1 MFNIL
6 TVIISVALTAVMGAA
21 GVFYVGSAFTSAGP
35 KAAAIGIIQ
44 ALSQIQGAWTLY
56 SSDANSTVLGAAG
69 TTLPTMT
76 GATSQTDLIYT
87 NYLGAVPTAPS
98 VAATWGTGGSLLPAA
113 YALDLT
119 DPTNVLTGLTQT
131 GMITKGGVFVV
142 MASTATSQC
151 AEIARAGGQST
162 VQSVNSPPTFSAA
175 FTGYKFGCVKVNPA
189 TGLSLNNSIG
199 VAADNNKY
207 VAYYKF

>member
-21 GVFYVGSAFTSAGP
+21 GVFYVGSAFTTAGP

-44 ALSQIQGAWTLY
+44 ALSQIQGAWMLY
-56 SSDANSTVLGAAG
+56 GSDANTTTYGPTGG
-69 TTLPTMT
+69 TAPTIT
-76 GATSQTDLIYT
+76 GTNSQTDLIYT

-98 VAATWGTGGSLLPAA
+98 VAAQWGAGATLLPAGC
-113 YALDLT
+113 ALDLT

-131 GMITKGGVFVV
+131 GMITKGGVFIVL
-142 MASTATSQC
+142 ATTATSQC
-151 AEIARAGGQST
+151 LEIARAGGQS
-162 VQSVNSPPTFSAA
+162 SVASVSTPATFYAA
-175 FTGYKFGCVKVNPA
+175 FTGYKFGCVKISTA
-189 TGLSLNNSIG
+189 TGLSFNNSVG
-199 VAADNNKY
+199 VAGDNNKF